1 MTPDPTN
8 RIKNKIL
15 LFFNTFL
22 YSRKRERKIKRHNL
36 FINFIFVCLLYVH
49 GFYFDFFFF
58 LVNSTIIMKPL
69 HESVL
74 HYIMQMK
81 RFDALRNK
89 MVEILKL
96 FIQAYLRKSVY
107 SLNGII

>member
-1 MTPDPTN
+1 MFVVCTWF
-8 RIKNKIL
+8 
-15 LFFNTFL
+15 LF
-22 YSRKRERKIKRHNL
+22 R
-36 FINFIFVCLLYVH
+36 
-49 GFYFDFFFF
+49 FFFF

-69 HESVL
+69 HESGL

>member
-1 MTPDPTN
+1 
-8 RIKNKIL
+8 
-15 LFFNTFL
+15 
-22 YSRKRERKIKRHNL
+22 
-36 FINFIFVCLLYVH
+36 
-49 GFYFDFFFF
+49 
-58 LVNSTIIMKPL
+58 MKPL

-74 HYIMQMK
+74 HYTMQMK

-107 SLNGII
+107 SLNGFI

>member
-1 MTPDPTN
+1 
-8 RIKNKIL
+8 
-15 LFFNTFL
+15 
-22 YSRKRERKIKRHNL
+22 
-36 FINFIFVCLLYVH
+36 
-49 GFYFDFFFF
+49 
-58 LVNSTIIMKPL
+58 MKPL